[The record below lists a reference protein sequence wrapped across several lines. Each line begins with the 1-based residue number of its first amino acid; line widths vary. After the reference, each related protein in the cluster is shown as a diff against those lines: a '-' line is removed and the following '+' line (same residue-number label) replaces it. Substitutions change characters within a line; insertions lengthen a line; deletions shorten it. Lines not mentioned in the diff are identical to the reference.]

1 MIMKNCLCVKKNEQE
16 MKDLDF
22 SAEKITGDM
31 RPELKL
37 LDRISFSRSKIC
49 SFVKLD
55 DEDTEFSF
63 ETPSSLVSYFKSIRN
78 YRLLNEEEERKLA
91 KQIKDSEDDLINL
104 VMQWHYLFKKEFL
117 KLFSPGHRKEIRA
130 RLQLLNGSF
139 QLFEDIEKL
148 EKERRTINAKTKK
161 SFHNV
166 TKLVYLQEEINKI
179 EAEISKCIAGIN
191 LTKPIIIRV
200 FNKLKKIPHCKRYSK
215 ARQRVERELR
225 KRLREISD
233 LTSTVKML
241 KCELIHSNQRLVIN
255 TAKRYLNN
263 GLELLDLI
271 QEGNLGLIRAVDT
284 YDYRRG
290 HRFVTYAIWWIRQAI
305 IRAIDCSSMTIR
317 KPVHMIDKLKAVIKT
332 SKQLQQEYKREPTRE
347 EIAQR
352 TQLPLAT
359 IEGMMQNSQ
368 NTLSIQALIEDHG
381 DCVITPFRN
390 YKNSAVLEYAISS
403 DLAQRLDVAL
413 SKLSLR
419 EMEIVKLRFGIGA
432 SQEYTLEEIGKRYGI
447 SRERVR
453 QILEEALRK
462 IKKSKNINMLN
473 DFASQ

>member
-1 MIMKNCLCVKKNEQE
+1 MNNTLYNRKHEQE
-16 MKDLDF
+16 VEDLDCTT
-22 SAEKITGDM
+22 EKSTGGKHPD
-31 RPELKL
+31 LKL
-37 LDRISFSRSKIC
+37 VNLISHSDDKVSSSIII
-49 SFVKLD
+49 D

-166 TKLVYLQEEINKI
+166 TKLVYLQEELNKV
-179 EAEISKCIAGIN
+179 ETEISKCIARVR
-191 LTKPIIIRV
+191 LSKPIIT
-200 FNKLKKIPHCKRYSK
+200 KIINRLRTVPHYKRYSK
-215 ARQRVERELR
+215 MRQPVERALR
-225 KRLREISD
+225 KKLREISD
-233 LTSTVKML
+233 TTKNIKVLKNKLINST
-241 KCELIHSNQRLVIN
+241 QRLLIS

-403 DLAQRLDVAL
+403 DLAQLLDVAL

-462 IKKSKNINMLN
+462 IKKFKNINMLN

>member
-1 MIMKNCLCVKKNEQE
+1 M
-16 MKDLDF
+16 
-22 SAEKITGDM
+22 
-31 RPELKL
+31 
-37 LDRISFSRSKIC
+37 
-49 SFVKLD
+49 
-55 DEDTEFSF
+55 
-63 ETPSSLVSYFKSIRN
+63 
-78 YRLLNEEEERKLA
+78 
-91 KQIKDSEDDLINL
+91 
-104 VMQWHYLFKKEFL
+104 
-117 KLFSPGHRKEIRA
+117 
-130 RLQLLNGSF
+130 
-139 QLFEDIEKL
+139 
-148 EKERRTINAKTKK
+148 
-161 SFHNV
+161 
-166 TKLVYLQEEINKI
+166 
-179 EAEISKCIAGIN
+179 
-191 LTKPIIIRV
+191 
-200 FNKLKKIPHCKRYSK
+200 
-215 ARQRVERELR
+215 
-225 KRLREISD
+225 
-233 LTSTVKML
+233 
-241 KCELIHSNQRLVIN
+241 
-255 TAKRYLNN
+255 
-263 GLELLDLI
+263 
-271 QEGNLGLIRAVDT
+271 
-284 YDYRRG
+284 
-290 HRFVTYAIWWIRQAI
+290 

-347 EIAQR
+347 EIAQK